1 VQVEKLFREFELLAD
16 ITLEDGIVKRIFE
29 ITSGHPGLV
38 CFCGKQIH
46 EFLIPGAERH
56 LTLRQ
61 WKEYESAKL
70 AGYVLLTLIQYVNPT
85 YTVLSHVTSGW
96 RTVLALSE
104 EVKAPHYADYLLR
117 HVLSKRSPP
126 KYDQHNHVQLA
137 LIGLGALTKIA
148 GDLVSTPSPLIRQ
161 IILTSLA
168 KSSMPKLESF
178 AVTASGGLDVPSLM
192 RYTKSD
198 IL

>member
-1 VQVEKLFREFELLAD
+1 VEKLFREFEQLAD

-70 AGYVLLTLIQYVNPT
+70 AGYVLFTIIQYVNTT
-85 YTVLSHVTSGW
+85 YTILSHVTSGW

-104 EVKAPHYADYLLR
+104 EVKAPILADYLIR
-117 HVLSKRSPP
+117 NVLSTDSPLVP
-126 KYDQHNHVQLA
+126 YDINDTVQLT
-137 LIGLGALTKIA
+137 LIGLGALTKR
-148 GDLVSTPSPLIRQ
+148 GDWVDIPSPLIRQ
-161 IILTSLA
+161 ILFRSLA
-168 KSSMPKLESF
+168 VSTKPQLNSF
-178 AVTASGGLDVPSLM
+178 AVSNARLDVCALL
-192 RYTKSD
+192 RYEIHT
-198 IL
+198 